1 MTTALRVPLC
11 GWTLVG
17 LDHQTPLA
25 ALTTGAACGIPAAW
39 MVTGCALHWATMC
52 VAMTALGGHGT
63 SPSARL
69 RTSVLL
75 GAAAVAL
82 RVTVPAAT
90 AAAGSVPLAA
100 VLAVLAL
107 AEVLRANVRAS
118 APLAAIAGWGAMLWC
133 FFAGT
138 PLDMLSCMVG
148 VPLCA
153 SIGRAVGF
161 ASAGQMRTGWM
172 RAGESSS

>member
-1 MTTALRVPLC
+1 MTALRIPLC

-25 ALTTGAACGIPAAW
+25 ALTAGAACGIPQAW

-52 VAMTALGGHGT
+52 VAMTVLGHHGA
-63 SPSARL
+63 SRSGRL

-82 RVTVPAAT
+82 HVAAPSLAV
-90 AAAGSVPLAA
+90 AAQAIPLAA
-100 VLAVLAL
+100 VLAVLVL
-107 AEVLRANVRAS
+107 TEVLRAKVRMA
-118 APLAAIAGWGAMLWC
+118 APLAATAGWGAMLWC

-138 PLDMLSCMVG
+138 PLDMVCCMLAVS
-148 VPLCA
+148 LCA
-153 SIGRAVGF
+153 VFGRAVGF
-161 ASAGQMRTGWM
+161 AAVGLMTPGWM
-172 RAGESSS
+172 RAAESSS